1 LAAPD
6 AQAVEGHRAHGVGE
20 RGRAPAAG
28 GAVPLDDGVDQAEQQ
43 PRGDHRVGLWPDV
56 AVAHG
61 LGHQLGHEPVEG
73 APPVKRGPLDIGIA
87 VHPEQQGDVGR
98 LGFEYVDAAPDEVL
112 QTLDG
117 RRGQGA
123 RPVRHRRQAGQGPV
137 QGQAEQFFLARD
149 MVIDRRLRDAEPGRQ
164 VPHARTVVAAL
175 VEQLDG
181 HRQHGRQVVARPSA
195 ARP

>member
-1 LAAPD
+1 LAAD
-6 AQAVEGHRAHGVGE
+6 AQAVEGHRAHRVGE

-98 LGFEYVDAAPDEVL
+98 LGFEYVDAAARSV
-112 QTLDG
+112 TT
-117 RRGQGA
+117 A
-123 RPVRHRRQAGQGPV
+123 RPARARSRARLSSSSLPV
-137 QGQAEQFFLARD
+137 
-149 MVIDRRLRDAEPGRQ
+149 
-164 VPHARTVVAAL
+164 TW
-175 VEQLDG
+175 
-181 HRQHGRQVVARPSA
+181 
-195 ARP
+195 